1 MLRRHHFQIC
11 LGKRAKGVEP
21 RGDDISL
28 ALPRFGNGNKVERM
42 SDIGEDAYGPLE
54 VDSLALSCLYRT
66 LRFNALD
73 AARTVAVAH
82 HHPSVQIAAPPS

>member
-1 MLRRHHFQIC
+1 MGQI
-11 LGKRAKGVEP
+11 AKGVE
-21 RGDDISL
+21 RGGDDISL

-42 SDIGEDAYGPLE
+42 SDIGEDAYGSLE

-66 LRFNALD
+66 LRFNNLD